1 LKKKPFKE
9 FREAQKG
16 RFLLEKEE
24 ELFMLE
30 GFSTEKGTF
39 KKRSMRGVLGIQHVI
54 AMFGAT
60 VLVPLLTGFNPAVA
74 LFCAGL
80 GTLLFHLVTKK
91 KVPVFLGSSFAFIPV
106 IIAVASMY
114 GAFGTEGYKEGLQY
128 AQGGIIVAGLLYI
141 LMSGLIMIFGVEKI
155 RSFFPPVVTGP
166 MIVVIGLILCP
177 VALEMASSNWTVAI
191 ITLGT
196 VIGVS
201 VFGKGMWKIIPIL
214 CGVVVG
220 YIAALF
226 FGLVDF
232 GAINQASWVQVPAF
246 QMPKFSLAAIAM
258 IAPVVLATF
267 MEHIGDITTNGA
279 VVGKNFFEDPGLH
292 RTLLGDGLATM
303 MAGFLGGPANTTYG
317 ENTSVL
323 AVTKVYD
330 PSILRLA
337 AVIAMGM
344 SFVGKFA
351 AILQTIP
358 VAVMG
363 GVSIVLFGMIASV
376 GIRTIASADIDF
388 SNNRNLVIVSVILV
402 AGIGTEIL
410 KIKSGLFTADGVQA
424 FAGSMGIQITDN
436 IQIVGVSLAAIIG
449 IVINKILPENLEEE
463 SETISKAAQAEVQI

>member
-1 LKKKPFKE
+1 
-9 FREAQKG
+9 
-16 RFLLEKEE
+16 
-24 ELFMLE
+24 MLE
-30 GFSTEKGTF
+30 GFTTSKKGNF
-39 KKRSMRGVLGIQHVI
+39 KKRSIRGILGIQHVI

-74 LFCAGL
+74 LFSAGL

-114 GAFGTEGYKEGLQY
+114 GDFGTSGYKEGLQY
-128 AQGGIIVAGLLYI
+128 AQGGIIVAGLLY
-141 LMSGLIMIFGVEKI
+141 LTMSLLIMKFGVEKI
-155 RSFFPPVVTGP
+155 KSFFPPVVTGP
-166 MIVVIGLILCP
+166 MIIVIGLILCP
-177 VALEMASSNWTVAI
+177 VALEMASTNWTVAF

-201 VFGKGMWKIIPIL
+201 VFGRGMFKIIPIL
-214 CGVVVG
+214 CGVIAG
-220 YIAALF
+220 YIAAVI
-226 FGLVDF
+226 FGIVDF
-232 GAINQASWVQVPAF
+232 SAVHEASVLQIPAF
-246 QMPKFSLAAIAM
+246 ALPKFSLSAIAV

-267 MEHIGDITTNGA
+267 MEHIGDITTNGE
-279 VVGKNFFEDPGLH
+279 VVGKNFFKDPGLH
-292 RTLLGDGLATM
+292 RTLLGDGIATI
-303 MAGFLGGPANTTYG
+303 MAGCIGGPANTTYG

-337 AVIAMGM
+337 AMIAMAM

-358 VAVMG
+358 ASVMG
-363 GVSIVLFGMIASV
+363 GVSIILFGMIASV
-376 GIRTIASADIDF
+376 GLRALASANIDF
-388 SNNRNLVIVSVILV
+388 SNNRNLIITSVILV

-410 KIKSGLFTADGVQA
+410 KIKSGLFTASGLPA
-424 FAGSMGIQITDN
+424 FSGSMGIIITDN

-449 IVINKILPENLEEE
+449 ILINKVLPENIEIE
-463 SETISKAAQAEVQI
+463 ETISKQVVADIQV

>member
-1 LKKKPFKE
+1 
-9 FREAQKG
+9 
-16 RFLLEKEE
+16 
-24 ELFMLE
+24 MLE
-30 GFSTEKGTF
+30 GFKVKRSEKF
-39 KKRSMRGVLGIQHVI
+39 KKKSMRGVLGIQHVI

-74 LFCAGL
+74 LFSAGL

-114 GAFGTEGYKEGLQY
+114 GEFGSEGYKVGLQY
-128 AQGGIIVAGLLYI
+128 AQGGIMVAGLLY
-141 LMSGLIMIFGVEKI
+141 LCMSLLIMIFGVDKI
-155 RSFFPPVVTGP
+155 KSFFPPVVTGP
-166 MIVVIGLILCP
+166 MIIVIGLTLCP
-177 VALEMASSNWTVAI
+177 VALEMASGNWTVAF

-201 VFGKGMWKIIPIL
+201 VFGKGMFKIIPIL

-220 YIAALF
+220 YIAAIM
-226 FGLVDF
+226 FGIVDF
-232 GAINQASWVQVPAF
+232 TVVKEAGLLQVPEF
-246 QMPKFSLAAIAM
+246 TLPKFSLSAVAI

-279 VVGKNFFEDPGLH
+279 VVGKNFFKDPGLH
-292 RTLLGDGLATM
+292 RTLLGDGIATM
-303 MAGFLGGPANTTYG
+303 MAGMIGGPANTTYG

-337 AVIAMGM
+337 AVIAMSM

-351 AILQTIP
+351 AMLQTIP
-358 VAVMG
+358 AAVMG

-376 GIRTIASADIDF
+376 GLRTIAGSDIDF
-388 SNNRNLVIVSVILV
+388 ANNRNLIITSVILV

-410 KIKSGLFTADGVQA
+410 KIKSGLFTADGIQA
-424 FAGSMGIQITDN
+424 FNGVIGISITNN

-449 IVINKILPENLEEE
+449 IIINKILPENLEEDE
-463 SETISKAAQAEVQI
+463 ITSENFVVDMQV